1 MIYFSLLQFLIAF
14 VGLGLTLFYVINGI
28 VNKER
33 NKIIKGV
40 IYFFS
45 TWLLLLLITVL
56 EFAI

>member
-1 MIYFSLLQFLIAF
+1 
-14 VGLGLTLFYVINGI
+14 LTLFYVINGI